1 MSLKTELQ
9 KVSEETM
16 RFMRGKYA
24 LDEIGIIKAING
36 GPTDGV
42 KFRRGGK
49 TVLSIYIY
57 DDRYDFLVIFG
68 KAEREKFEEQRE
80 DFPQYIQEIYDNSKT
95 YHDGKW
101 MLIPVTDLDTLE
113 AIKKLI
119 LIKKKPNRKPFP
131 KEQAIYGN
139 CGHRC
144 DLCVHYSGG
153 TISEDFRME
162 LIERINRVY
171 SPDKPLKDAIK
182 DTFRCPGCASSSPD
196 DPCHQKKCAA
206 SKNIDKCVNCG
217 EYPCDK
223 ATVGVSGK
231 IEAKSI
237 SFDDITWAILPYVPN
252 QYGN

>member
-1 MSLKTELQ
+1 MSNKTELQ

-24 LDEIGIIKAING
+24 LDEMGITSDKNVPLG
-36 GPTDGV
+36 GV

-49 TVLSIYIY
+49 TVVAIYIY
-57 DDRYDFLVIFG
+57 DDRFDFLVIFG
-68 KAEREKFEEQRE
+68 KAEREKFEARR
-80 DFPQYIQEIYDNSKT
+80 DAFPPAIQDIYDNSKT

-101 MLIPVTDLDTLE
+101 MMIPVADLETLE
-113 AIKKLI
+113 AVKELI

-144 DLCVHYSGG
+144 DLCVHYTGDAM
-153 TISEDFRME
+153 SEVLRDE
-162 LIERINRVY
+162 LKARLTRVY
-171 SPDKPLKDAIK
+171 GGDFWGEDMML
-182 DTFRCPGCASSSPD
+182 CPGCHNQSG

-206 SKNIDKCVNCG
+206 GKGLDKCVNCG
-217 EYPCDK
+217 EYPCK
-223 ATVGVSGK
+223 QATAGWPPK
-231 IEAKSI
+231 IEPKSVLAE
-237 SFDDITWAILPYVPN
+237 DITWAILPFVEG